1 MNELIFHVSLPFP
14 FTSTFRLL
22 FTVKLCGLLTII
34 LHHSIT
40 QVAHDYR
47 GERFA
52 LILYHSLVW
61 YNVTPRSYTTSTQV
75 SKKLFQLED
84 EGNK

>member
-47 GERFA
+47 RERFA

-75 SKKLFQLED
+75 SKKLFQSED